1 MAEKCNENS
10 RQSSRRK
17 KCLLLSAIK
26 NTPMQIKMKT
36 YTYNISDSDFTQWLK
51 IHPDC
56 EKLILEG
63 RIIATEHGRQIQSI
77 EHALITQRL
86 KAIDIS
92 GLDAA
97 EFVQCCEM
105 VNYDGDDE
113 YDWDESDGEPYWAH
127 VLAQMLENKDY
138 ATSFVWLGDALLTF
152 DLRVLVYH
160 KRTQNTIII
169 PENVEIIGKN
179 VFQDKEF
186 PKGVILPKTLKVI
199 DDYAFADCYGFSYSK
214 LPDRIT
220 HIGKYAFLN
229 CSFNKIIIPK
239 GIEEVSEGCFAGNI
253 GAKISI
259 PPTVKKICSYAFE
272 NCYTDVWLPDGVDT
286 IEKGAFGEIKFIHIS
301 STVKD
306 IDKKFYLDE
315 DGLGRIPFIDV
326 SIENPYFYGD
336 RGTLYKTDSHV
347 PYLGKCFV
355 PEQEPSLMQSGS
367 TFVYDCKYS
376 IESLKEIYYSVL
388 PINSEQTLFEVW
400 HGKNRFY
407 NIVDCY
413 GNEYFNRN
421 LVEEIKV
428 SFDHFVI
435 VNDHAVY
442 SIDMKELLLDTS
454 LLEYD
459 ITGCDKEGRI
469 YVMKGSSMDEYYN
482 PLLPDHHLPEC
493 WCIDVQG
500 NPLLKN
506 RYNGL
511 GQFGDDGWA
520 PACIGKL
527 WGMIDLDENVVI
539 PYAYKEIHP
548 FDSEGMAMVSKG
560 GKKAFINRKGELVIP
575 FRFNYFYKEFDDDGF
590 AYAMIY
596 NGKEAGDY
604 FINRK
609 GEIMGKLQPKDKHE
623 GVWEPGFHLF
633 YNDGKWG
640 YCYQFARKFSKC
652 IYQDICRINDRH
664 INVSMDGINYQQIK
678 C

>member
-1 MAEKCNENS
+1 M
-10 RQSSRRK
+10 
-17 KCLLLSAIK
+17 
-26 NTPMQIKMKT
+26 
-36 YTYNISDSDFTQWLK
+36 
-51 IHPDC
+51 
-56 EKLILEG
+56 
-63 RIIATEHGRQIQSI
+63 
-77 EHALITQRL
+77 
-86 KAIDIS
+86 
-92 GLDAA
+92 
-97 EFVQCCEM
+97 
-105 VNYDGDDE
+105 
-113 YDWDESDGEPYWAH
+113 
-127 VLAQMLENKDY
+127 
-138 ATSFVWLGDALLTF
+138 
-152 DLRVLVYH
+152 
-160 KRTQNTIII
+160 
-169 PENVEIIGKN
+169 
-179 VFQDKEF
+179 
-186 PKGVILPKTLKVI
+186 
-199 DDYAFADCYGFSYSK
+199 
-214 LPDRIT
+214 
-220 HIGKYAFLN
+220 
-229 CSFNKIIIPK
+229 
-239 GIEEVSEGCFAGNI
+239 
-253 GAKISI
+253 
-259 PPTVKKICSYAFE
+259 
-272 NCYTDVWLPDGVDT
+272 
-286 IEKGAFGEIKFIHIS
+286 
-301 STVKD
+301 
-306 IDKKFYLDE
+306 
-315 DGLGRIPFIDV
+315 
-326 SIENPYFYGD
+326 
-336 RGTLYKTDSHV
+336 
-347 PYLGKCFV
+347 
-355 PEQEPSLMQSGS
+355 
-367 TFVYDCKYS
+367 
-376 IESLKEIYYSVL
+376 
-388 PINSEQTLFEVW
+388 
-400 HGKNRFY
+400 
-407 NIVDCY
+407 DCY
-413 GNEYFNRN
+413 GNEYFNRD

-469 YVMKGSSMDEYYN
+469 YVIKGSSMDEHYN

-575 FRFNYFYKEFDDDGF
+575 FRFNNFYKEFDDDGF

-664 INVSMDGINYQQIK
+664 INVSLDGINYQQIK